1 MTLKLHASGSHVT
14 SDLSEVEHAIRLF
27 MDPAAGMEIR
37 VLPGGRSMIRPWG
50 DIAALAAFVEKQS
63 DYKGVYYTINPVLKG
78 TGSSGA
84 ASNSDILNRRWLMID
99 VDPVKAEGAID
110 LSATD
115 GEHDLARML
124 ANRIVS
130 DMIGRGWPLPVVI
143 DSGNGWHLMYRIDLP
158 NDELSRT
165 LCREA
170 LRHMATMFECPT
182 ARVDRSVHNAS
193 RIAKLPGTWARKG
206 PDTPDRP
213 HRLCRIVS
221 YVDDPRIVTIDQL
234 KALTPIKKPEPTAPA
249 NGSSF
254 RLKAPSES
262 GSAYAKAALKYELR
276 TLAFAPEGGR
286 NEALNKAAFALG
298 QFVPGGH
305 LDRATVEAELARV
318 ADLIGLDEAEIKGT
332 IRSGIEAGIKNPR
345 TMPEPKRQAKTQ
357 ASPPGPKFSQDE
369 RIIYRASTVVPKRV
383 EWLWPGRIPLGKLTT
398 FAGIGGLGKTFV
410 LCDITARVTKGLGW
424 PDGESMTE
432 NDVGQVLFV
441 SGEDDPDDTL
451 VPRMIQLNADLER
464 VLFLK
469 TEIQDCFTLAD
480 LDTLDEAMKQADDG
494 VKLVVIDPPTAYL
507 GGVDDHNNA
516 ELRSLLSPLKS
527 WAARHRVAVIFNTH
541 VNKGGAGKAEAM
553 MRVMGSV
560 AWVNAVRAAFMF
572 ARDPDDIDRVLF
584 VPMKMN
590 IAKRRKGLAYRI
602 ASLTDELDG
611 PAKVEWLGEV
621 DITADEAVGTGGG
634 KPRRVVASE
643 WLVDRF
649 REKLEWK
656 SEDLFT
662 AGKHENISRDAIYEA
677 KRILDL
683 PRAKRVT
690 YANGDIMYVW
700 WVPPDWS
707 PLATVATPPSGNRD
721 SCDSRPEIQW

>member
-206 PDTPDRP
+206 PNTPDRP

-249 NGSSF
+249 PANGSSF

-276 TLAFAPEGGR
+276 TLASAPEGGR

-305 LDRATVEAELARV
+305 LDRATVEAELAHV

-357 ASPPGPKFSQDE
+357 ASPPGPDDPNTPLTVKMSKVTPLAVQWLMQN
-369 RIIYRASTVVPKRV
+369 RIPKRFITV
-383 EWLWPGRIPLGKLTT
+383 MAGRT
-398 FAGIGGLGKTFV
+398 GIGKSFVACDLIARISCGGEIPFSDGAKFAPGGTLIISEDSHEYVLAPRLIDAEANMDRIHAMTWAAMGKYNLGDTEMLTRAVGEVDGGVSVV
-410 LCDITARVTKGLGW
+410 L
-424 PDGESMTE
+424 
-432 NDVGQVLFV
+432 
-441 SGEDDPDDTL
+441 
-451 VPRMIQLNADLER
+451 
-464 VLFLK
+464 
-469 TEIQDCFTLAD
+469 
-480 LDTLDEAMKQADDG
+480 
-494 VKLVVIDPPTAYL
+494 IDPPTNFL
-507 GGVDDHNNA
+507 EGTDEHKNSEVRQLVMRVV
-516 ELRSLLSPLKS
+516 E
-527 WAARHRVAVIFNTH
+527 WALERDLAVLFILH
-541 VNKGGAGKAEAM
+541 VNKNAKGIEAIN
-553 MRVMGSV
+553 RVMGSV
-560 AWVNAVRAAFMF
+560 AWVTTS
-572 ARDPDDIDRVLF
+572 
-584 VPMKMN
+584 
-590 IAKRRKGLAYRI
+590 RI
-602 ASLTDELDG
+602 AHTFCPDPEDG
-611 PAKVEWLGEV
+611 DRGLWVPLKNNLGPRGKAIAYKIVQVEGVTRVEWCEEV
-621 DITADEAVGTGGG
+621 DTTADDAMSKDPSSKPTRKVAATVFIEEFFKDQSEVHSTIIWAAQKKTNVSANALKEAKDEMGIIARQVYDTDGAHAWVWRW
-634 KPRRVVASE
+634 PV
-643 WLVDRF
+643 
-649 REKLEWK
+649 
-656 SEDLFT
+656 
-662 AGKHENISRDAIYEA
+662 EA
-677 KRILDL
+677 KRQWQRKKSGTDDDL
-683 PRAKRVT
+683 EEGEGVH
-690 YANGDIMYVW
+690 Y
-700 WVPPDWS
+700 
-707 PLATVATPPSGNRD
+707 
-721 SCDSRPEIQW
+721 